1 MFSYLHLVP
10 CAYGPSAD
18 HFRKH
23 TFPGHDTLSH
33 FLKYLTAVMALFPNL
48 RYLQNY
54 VPAAESCAH
63 RQAAKINP
71 CTTRFS
77 PKAPFSTSAPRARNS
92 SILSYERRLT

>member
-48 RYLQNY
+48 RYLQHY
-54 VPAAESCAH
+54 LSTPEPCAH
-63 RQAAKINP
+63 RKGTEVDSLHHEIFPEGTILYICAP
-71 CTTRFS
+71 CTELFY
-77 PKAPFSTSAPRARNS
+77 F
-92 SILSYERRLT
+92 II

>member
-71 CTTRFS
+71 LHHKIFS
-77 PKAPFSTSAPRARNS
+77 ESAVLHISSSRAELFYL
-92 SILSYERRLT
+92 II